1 MKKKPI
7 ILEVDRGKQL
17 NFILL
22 RYTYVDINE
31 KKDWKKAEKIFEK
44 RKF

>member
-22 RYTYVDINE
+22 RYTYVDIN
-31 KKDWKKAEKIFEK
+31 DDDGLMVWL
-44 RKF
+44 KFVDV